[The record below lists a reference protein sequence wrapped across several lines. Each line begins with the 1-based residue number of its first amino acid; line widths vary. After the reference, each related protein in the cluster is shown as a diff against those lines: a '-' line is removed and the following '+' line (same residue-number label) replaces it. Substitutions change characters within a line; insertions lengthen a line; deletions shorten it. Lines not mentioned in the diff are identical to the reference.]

1 VHTHD
6 HIHRLGDM
14 AISSPPLTQGTPA
27 AGATAR
33 LRPVAALYL
42 GCVLALA
49 VGGGLLGSALLQSGA
64 AHTHAHAAVGAPGLG
79 SPVRTSFGLFQVESV
94 AQIRGL
100 TPKALSGMTHSI
112 QSLVKAN
119 QMQVQLLLAMRNN
132 RARTVAYDPAQFRL
146 RLVRKNGTSTAF
158 ESVTTSVR
166 AGDLTA
172 RSELETTIGFVIPR
186 FSPKGTRLSLEFLE
200 ASRTPLALDLGP
212 VRPGGSLAAVRA
224 AIAAGHQ
231 H

>member
-1 VHTHD
+1 
-6 HIHRLGDM
+6 M
-14 AISSPPLTQGTPA
+14 AISSPPLAQGTPV

-49 VGGGLLGSALLQSGA
+49 VGGGLLGTGLLKAGA
-64 AHTHAHAAVGAPGLG
+64 GHSHARAAGPPGLG
-79 SPVRTSFGLFQVESV
+79 SPVRTSFGLFQVESM

-100 TPKALSGMTHSI
+100 TPKALSGVTHSI
-112 QSLVKAN
+112 QSLVKADK
-119 QMQVQLLLAMRNN
+119 MQVQLLLALRNN
-132 RARTVAYDPAQFRL
+132 RGQTVGYDPAQFRL
-146 RLVRKNGTSTAF
+146 RLVQRNGKSTSF

-166 AGDLTA
+166 AAELTA
-172 RSELETTIGFVIPR
+172 KSEMETTIGFVIPR
-186 FSPKGTRLSLEFLE
+186 FNPKGTRLSLEFLE
-200 ASRTPLALDLGP
+200 ASRAPIALDLGP
-212 VRPGGSLAAVRA
+212 VRPGGSLTAVQA